1 MQDKTFMRDMA
12 SQAATAFK
20 AGRLDRR
27 SFLMFCGMAGVAS
40 LAVQAGDAEA
50 AANEI
55 VMWNWGGQSEQCHG
69 DAIGKPFTAATGIPL
84 KFDTSGPLQGK
95 IKEMVDSGKVT
106 ADVCD
111 ADGFDAIALGRS
123 GHLEPIDYNIVNKKQ
138 IKVGVAWEHGVG
150 VIFYGYAF
158 MYDTQAFGAN
168 PPANWA
174 DFFDTKKFPGKRS
187 LYKWANG
194 SIEGALL
201 ADGVAKD
208 KVYPCDVP
216 RALEKI
222 KSIKADSLYWGSGSE
237 AHDMIVNGEVAMG
250 MIWQNRGKA
259 IEEDSKGR
267 YKLVM
272 NEAIAMPGAYIVP
285 KNNPAGRDNVMK
297 FIQQALQVESQ
308 LMLLD
313 CLGMTPSNPEAFAK
327 IAEAMQPYAINS
339 AMNIDKVVF
348 NDPVW
353 WAEKG
358 GDAVNAFLDAIG

>member
-1 MQDKTFMRDMA
+1 MQDKNFMRDMA
-12 SQAATAFK
+12 QRGAVAFRS
-20 AGRLDRR
+20 GRLDRR
-27 SFLMFCGMAGVAS
+27 SFLMLCGMAGVAT
-40 LAVQAGDAEA
+40 LAVSAGDAEA

-55 VMWNWGGQSEQCHG
+55 VMWNWGGESEKCHG
-69 DAIGKPFTAATGIPL
+69 DAIGKPFEAATGIPL

-123 GHLEPIDYNIVNKKQ
+123 GHLEPIDYAIVDKS
-138 IKVGVAWEHGVG
+138 KVKEGFAWEHGLS

-168 PPANWA
+168 PPNTWA
-174 DFFDTKKFPGKRS
+174 DFFDTAKFPGKRS

-194 SIEGALL
+194 SIEGALM
-201 ADGVAKD
+201 ADGVPKD
-208 KVYPCDVP
+208 QVYPCDVP
-216 RALEKI
+216 RALAKI
-222 KSIKADSLYWGSGSE
+222 KAIKGDSLYWGSGSE
-237 AHDMIVNGEVAMG
+237 AHDMIVNGEVVLG
-250 MIWQNRGKA
+250 MVWQNRGKA
-259 IEEDSKGR
+259 IEERTNGR

-285 KNNPAGRDNVMK
+285 KNNPAGRENVMK
-297 FIQQALQVESQ
+297 FINQALQVESQ
-308 LMLLD
+308 LTILD

-327 IAEAMQPYAINS
+327 IPEAMQPYAVNS
-339 AMNIDKVVF
+339 AQNIDRVLF

-358 GDAVNAFLDAIG
+358 GDAINDFLDAIG